1 MMARILLS
9 AYACE
14 PDRGSEPGVG
24 WGWAT
29 ELARVG
35 HEVTV
40 LTRAANRAAID
51 SKPAPENL
59 RFLYFDLPRWAQRMR
74 QLPGGRALY
83 YVLWQWL
90 AARMVRRRFPSLPF
104 DLVQHVTYVSVR
116 FPSFMGSLG
125 IPFYFGPVSGGE
137 AVPPTLRAG
146 FPAGARCKEGLR
158 DLSNRLVA
166 LDPLMRRTFRQA
178 SRILVTPDTL
188 PLLPHGIGGKVV
200 QALAVGLPGRYPEPR
215 ETHREIPHLR
225 ALYVGRLLHWKGVDL
240 ALRAVALAREA
251 GCDISFTVV
260 GDGPAKERLV
270 RLCGELRLDGRVRWM
285 GRVPQSQVG
294 EFYRD
299 ADVLLFPSLRDS
311 GGMVVLE
318 ALSHGLPVITTN
330 LGGPGAIVNPSC
342 GWTVMTEG
350 RTPEALAR
358 SVADALVELGSL
370 PELLE
375 SLSRGAVKRAQQ
387 FTFAELVRSVYPE
400 GPRTSF
406 YRMAN
411 RAVRARL
418 HGSYNGAPFDTLRA
432 GPEGAP
438 PFKA

>member
-35 HEVTV
+35 HQVTV

-51 SKPAPENL
+51 SKAAPKNL
-59 RFLYFDLPRWAQRMR
+59 RFVFFDLPRWTQRMR
-74 QLPGGRALY
+74 QLPGGKALY

-90 AARMVRRRFPSLPF
+90 AARVVRRRFPSLPF

-178 SRILVTPDTL
+178 SRILVTRDTL
-188 PLLPHGIGGKVV
+188 PLLPHGIGSKVV
-200 QALAVGLPGRYPEPR
+200 QALAVGLPGRGPEPR
-215 ETHREIPHLR
+215 ETRRKISQLR
-225 ALYVGRLLHWKGVDL
+225 ALYAGRLLHWKGVDI
-240 ALRAVALAREA
+240 ALHAVALARDA
-251 GCDISFTVV
+251 GCDIHFTVV
-260 GDGPAKERLV
+260 GDGPARERLV
-270 RLCGELRLDGRVRWM
+270 KLCGKLRLEGTVRWM

-330 LGGPGAIVNPSC
+330 LGGPGAIANQSC
-342 GWTVMTEG
+342 GWMVMTEG
-350 RTPEALAR
+350 RSPEAVAR
-358 SVADALVELGSL
+358 SVADALVELGSS

-387 FTFAELVRSVYPE
+387 FTFAALVRSVHP
-400 GPRTSF
+400 GVTKRS
-406 YRMAN
+406 MVQWA
-411 RAVRARL
+411 
-418 HGSYNGAPFDTLRA
+418 
-432 GPEGAP
+432 
-438 PFKA
+438 